1 MVPAARNVIFLI
13 WCSVVLTR
21 AVLAEDAIEPEL
33 PSQRQ
38 ATRLSLTQLEEL
50 ALQRNPTLAVASR
63 RIEALQG
70 AYLQAGL
77 YPNPT
82 IGYQGDEIGDE
93 GRAGQQGIMVAQ
105 RIVTAGKLGWNRA
118 VVSQEIAAAQQR
130 WQMQRYRVISDV
142 RVAAHEVIAAQ
153 RTVELSERLVQLGA
167 DFQLTAQRL
176 FEAREVSR
184 LDVLQAS
191 IEANAAK
198 LRLQRARQTLE
209 GQWQQLAAQAGVAD
223 LPLTPIEDDWD
234 QYDPAPLAWDE
245 TLQRLLQESPE
256 WFQAAVEIERA
267 RAEWARQCA
276 ASRPD
281 VDLVGSV
288 SYNDGSRDTIAG
300 VGVSIPLQLFDRN
313 QGNIVRARAE
323 LSAAHEELQRVELML
338 HRRLAAVF
346 QEYEN
351 AWATVSRYREEILPA
366 AGEALALV
374 GQGYQ
379 QGEVGYLEL
388 LTVQR
393 TFFQTNLDFVEAFRD
408 FQVSRTRIDNLLLSN
423 ALEEPVP

>member
-1 MVPAARNVIFLI
+1 MP
-13 WCSVVLTR
+13 SS
-21 AVLAEDAIEPEL
+21 PEL
-33 PSQRQ
+33 PSQREV
-38 ATRLSLTQLEEL
+38 TRLSLAQLEEL
-50 ALQRNPTLAVASR
+50 ALQRNPTLALASR

-209 GQWQQLAAQAGVAD
+209 GQWQQLAAQAGAAD

-408 FQVSRTRIDNLLLSN
+408 FQVSRTQIDNLLLSN
-423 ALEEPVP
+423 ALEESVP

>member
-1 MVPAARNVIFLI
+1 MVRAAQNVIFLI
-13 WCSVVLTR
+13 WCSVFLTR

-38 ATRLSLTQLEEL
+38 VTRLSLAQLEQM
-50 ALQRNPTLAVASR
+50 ALQRHPTLAAASR

-93 GRAGQQGIMVAQ
+93 GRAGQQGILISQ
-105 RIVTAGKLGWNRA
+105 RVVTGGKLGWNRA
-118 VVSQEIAAAQQR
+118 VVTQQIAAAQQH

-153 RTVELSERLVQLGA
+153 RTVELSQRLVQLGT
-167 DFQLTAQRL
+167 DFQRTAQQL
-176 FEAREVSR
+176 FEALEVSR

-191 IEANAAK
+191 IEANAAE

-209 GQWQQLAAQAGVAD
+209 GQWQQLTAQVGMAN

-234 QYDPAPLAWDE
+234 QYDPAPLAWDD

-256 WFQAAVEIERA
+256 WLQAAVEIERA
-267 RAEWARQCA
+267 RAEFARQCA
-276 ASRPD
+276 GSRPD

-300 VGVSIPLQLFDRN
+300 IGVSIPLQLFDRN
-313 QGNIVRARAE
+313 QGNIMRSRAE
-323 LSAAHEELQRVELML
+323 LSAAHEELHRVELML

-351 AWATVSRYREEILPA
+351 ACATVGRYQDEILPA
-366 AGEALALV
+366 AGEALELV

-393 TFFQTNLDFVEAFRD
+393 TFFQTSLDFVEAFRD
-408 FQVSRTRIDNLLLSN
+408 LQVSRTRIDNLLLAN
-423 ALEEPVP
+423 ALEEPGS

>member
-1 MVPAARNVIFLI
+1 MVRAAQNVIILL
-13 WCSVVLTR
+13 WHSVVLTR
-21 AVLAEDAIEPEL
+21 AVLAMDAMVPEP
-33 PSQRQ
+33 PSHRE
-38 ATRLSLTQLEEL
+38 AAPLNVARLQEM

-70 AYLQAGL
+70 VYLQAGL

-82 IGYQGDEIGDE
+82 FGYQGDEIGDE
-93 GRAGQQGIMVAQ
+93 GRAGQQGVMVAQ

-153 RTVELSERLVQLGA
+153 RTVELAERLVQLGD
-167 DFQLTAQRL
+167 DFLLTAQRL
-176 FEAREVSR
+176 FEAREVNR

-198 LRLQRARQTLE
+198 LRLQRARQTLQ
-209 GQWQQLAAQAGVAD
+209 GQWQQLAAQVGVAD
-223 LPLTPIEDDWD
+223 LPLTSIEDEWD
-234 QYDPAPLAWDE
+234 QHDLTPLAWDE
-245 TLQRLLQESPE
+245 TLQRLLQQSPE
-256 WFQAAVEIERA
+256 WFQTAIEIERA
-267 RAEWARQCA
+267 RAELARQCA

-281 VDLVGSV
+281 LDLVGSV
-288 SYNDGSRDTIAG
+288 SYNGASGDTIAG
-300 VGVSIPLQLFDRN
+300 LGVSIPLQLFDRN

-323 LSAAHEELQRVELML
+323 LNAAHEELHRVELML

-351 AWATVSRYREEILPA
+351 ARATVSRYRDEILPA
-366 AGEALALV
+366 AGEALTLV

-379 QGEVGYLEL
+379 QGEVGYLDL

-408 FQVSRTRIDNLLLSN
+408 FQVSRTRIDNLLLAGS
-423 ALEEPVP
+423 LEEQMP